1 MTERTESV
9 TLTNMCMVYDGSRV
23 LVQDKVSG
31 DWPGTTFPGGH
42 VEKGESFVDAV
53 IREVLEETGL
63 SIASPRLAGI
73 KNWSNDDGSRYM
85 VLLYKTNLFTGE
97 LKSSD
102 EGEVYWME
110 MAELLD
116 MKLAYDMHELL
127 KVFMDDDLSEF
138 QYYKEDGSWKYSIK

>member
-1 MTERTESV
+1 
-9 TLTNMCMVYDGSRV
+9 
-23 LVQDKVSG
+23 
-31 DWPGTTFPGGH
+31 
-42 VEKGESFVDAV
+42 
-53 IREVLEETGL
+53 
-63 SIASPRLAGI
+63 
-73 KNWSNDDGSRYM
+73 M